1 MAQQTFLSKFRKNQ
15 AGTSSVEY
23 GVILAM
29 IVLVVIVA
37 IDGLA
42 DETISMWE
50 GVQTK
55 SEKAIT
61 GN

>member
-1 MAQQTFLSKFRKNQ
+1 MAQHTFISKFRKNQ

-55 SEKAIT
+55 SEKAIN
-61 GN
+61 GK